1 MTLKEIKNKLTD
13 KNIIELVEDIG
24 GDYSEQLSTDE
35 YILFSSI
42 LYHKQQANE
51 HSYKMYYYR
60 ETKQFHDYKLGESFD
75 IFELIQ
81 RMKSYKLPQAK
92 EYVCT
97 FCGFK
102 QQLSIARKP
111 CYQWASDFITL
122 FEGKCESVVELKYDK
137 EILKIFEK
145 KYHISW
151 IKENITKEV
160 MNKYDILYEHNKI
173 IIPVKDIEG
182 NLIGIRYRT
191 LKKDDNFKYKPYTDY
206 CGMTYTFKTRNTFY
220 GLYENAEN
228 IRKAKEVILFESEKS
243 VLQCESYL
251 DKNISLGLF
260 GKELSQKKINILLG
274 LGVQTVNIGIDFD
287 YKDKETLDKYFK
299 NVYNVY
305 KKLKPYF
312 NVYWLFNNDIP
323 SNYKDS
329 PTDNGKLI
337 FLEYLESRRLIEKE
351 EEIRL

>member
-1 MTLKEIKNKLTD
+1 MTLREIKGKLTD

-42 LYHKQQANE
+42 LYHGQQANE

-81 RMKSYKLPQAK
+81 RIKDYKLPQAK
-92 EYVCT
+92 DYICS
-97 FCGFK
+97 FCGLK
-102 QQLSIARKP
+102 QNLSITRNP
-111 CYQWASDFITL
+111 CYQWANDFTTL
-122 FEGKCESVVELKYDK
+122 FEREVEVVVDKKYNKD
-137 EILKIFEK
+137 ILKIFEK

-151 IKENITKEV
+151 INENITKEV
-160 MNKYDILYEHNKI
+160 MDKYDIMYEHNKI
-173 IIPVKDIEG
+173 IIPVKDING
-182 NLIGIRYRT
+182 DLIGIRYRT
-191 LKKDDNFKYKPYTDY
+191 LRKDDNFKYKPYTDY
-206 CGMTYTFKTRNTFY
+206 CGITYTFKTRNTFY

-228 IRKAKEVILFESEKS
+228 ICKAKEVILFESEKS

-251 DKNISLGLF
+251 ENNISLALF
-260 GKELSQKKINILLG
+260 GKELSQKKISILLG

>member
-1 MTLKEIKNKLTD
+1 MTLKEIKSKLTD

-81 RMKSYKLPQAK
+81 RIKGYKLPQAK
-92 EYVCT
+92 DYICS

-102 QQLSIARKP
+102 QQLSIAQKP
-111 CYQWASDFITL
+111 CYQWTSDFTTL
-122 FEGKCESVVELKYDK
+122 FEREVKVVVDKKYNKD
-137 EILKIFEK
+137 ILKIFEK

-151 IKENITKEV
+151 INENITKEA
-160 MNKYDILYEHNKI
+160 MDKYNILYEYNKI
-173 IIPVKDIEG
+173 IIPVKNINGE
-182 NLIGIRYRT
+182 LIGIRYRT
-191 LKKDDNFKYKPYTDY
+191 LKSDDAFKYKPYTDY
-206 CGMTYTFKTRNTFY
+206 CGITYTFKTRNTFY

-228 IRKAKEVILFESEKS
+228 IRNAKEVILFESEKS

-251 DKNISLGLF
+251 DKNISLALF
-260 GKELSQKKINILLG
+260 GKELSQQKIGILLS
-274 LGVQTVNIGIDFD
+274 LGVRIVNIGIDFD

-299 NVYNVY
+299 NVYNLY

-312 NVYWLFNNDIP
+312 NIYWLFNDNIP

-329 PTDNGKLI
+329 PTDNGKFI

>member
-1 MTLKEIKNKLTD
+1 MTLKEIKSKLTD
-13 KNIIELVEDIG
+13 KNIIDLVKDIG

-42 LYHKQQANE
+42 LYHKQQANK

-81 RMKSYKLPQAK
+81 RIKDYKLPQAK
-92 EYVCT
+92 DYICS
-97 FCGFK
+97 FCGLK
-102 QQLSIARKP
+102 QNFSIAQKP
-111 CYQWASDFITL
+111 CYQWANDFTTL
-122 FEGKCESVVELKYDK
+122 FEREVEVVVDKKYNKD
-137 EILKIFEK
+137 ILKIFEK

-151 IKENITKEV
+151 INENITKEV
-160 MNKYDILYEHNKI
+160 MSKYDIMYEYNKI
-173 IIPVKDIEG
+173 IIPVKDINGE
-182 NLIGIRYRT
+182 LIGIRYRT
-191 LKKDDNFKYKPYTDY
+191 LRKDDDFKYKPYTDY
-206 CGMTYTFKTRNTFY
+206 CGITYTFKTRNTFY

-251 DKNISLGLF
+251 ESNIALALF
-260 GKELSQKKINILLG
+260 GKELSQKKISILLS

-287 YKDKETLDKYFK
+287 YKDKKTLDKYFK

-312 NVYWLFNNDIP
+312 NVYWLFNNNIP

-351 EEIRL
+351 KDIKL

>member
-1 MTLKEIKNKLTD
+1 MTLKEIKNRLTD
-13 KNIIELVEDIG
+13 ENIIELVKDIG

-42 LYHKQQANE
+42 LYHKQQANK

-81 RMKSYKLPQAK
+81 RIKDYKLPQAK
-92 EYVCT
+92 DYICS
-97 FCGFK
+97 FCGLK
-102 QQLSIARKP
+102 QNFSIAQKP
-111 CYQWASDFITL
+111 CYQWANDFMTL
-122 FEGKCESVVELKYDK
+122 FEREVEVVVDKKYNKD
-137 EILKIFEK
+137 ILKIFEK

-151 IKENITKEV
+151 INENITKEV
-160 MNKYDILYEHNKI
+160 MSKYDIMYEYNKI
-173 IIPVKDIEG
+173 IIPVKDINGE
-182 NLIGIRYRT
+182 LIGIRYRT
-191 LKKDDNFKYKPYTDY
+191 LRKDDDFKYKPYTDY
-206 CGMTYTFKTRNTFY
+206 CGITYTFKTRNTFY

-228 IRKAKEVILFESEKS
+228 IRKTKEVILFESEKS

-251 DKNISLGLF
+251 ESNIALALF
-260 GKELSQKKINILLG
+260 GKELSQKKISILLS

-287 YKDKETLDKYFK
+287 YKDKETLNKYFK
-299 NVYNVY
+299 NVYNIY

-312 NVYWLFNNDIP
+312 NVYWLFNDNIP
-323 SNYKDS
+323 RNYKDS

-351 EEIRL
+351 KDIKL

>member
-1 MTLKEIKNKLTD
+1 MTLKEIKNRLTD
-13 KNIIELVEDIG
+13 ENIIELVKDIG

-60 ETKQFHDYKLGESFD
+60 EIRQFHDYKLGESFD

-81 RMKSYKLPQAK
+81 RVKDYKLPQAK
-92 EYVCT
+92 DYICS
-97 FCGFK
+97 FCGLE
-102 QQLSIARKP
+102 QNLSITRNP
-111 CYQWASDFITL
+111 CYQWTNDFTAL
-122 FEGKCESVVELKYDK
+122 FEKKTVVDKKYDK
-137 EILKIFEK
+137 DILKIFEK

-151 IKENITKEV
+151 INENITKEV
-160 MNKYDILYEHNKI
+160 MNKYNILYEYNKI
-173 IIPVKDIEG
+173 IIPVKDIDG
-182 NLIGIRYRT
+182 DLIGIRYRT
-191 LKKDDNFKYKPYTDY
+191 LRKDDNFKYKPYTDY
-206 CGMTYTFKTRNTFY
+206 CGTIYTFKTSNTFY

-228 IRKAKEVILFESEKS
+228 IRKGKEVILFESEKS

-251 DKNISLGLF
+251 ENNIALALF
-260 GKELSQKKINILLG
+260 GKELSQKKISILLS

-287 YKDKETLDKYFK
+287 YKDEETLDKYFK

-305 KKLKPYF
+305 KKLRPYF

-323 SNYKDS
+323 SDYKDS

-351 EEIRL
+351 EDIKL

>member
-1 MTLKEIKNKLTD
+1 MTSKEIKNRLTD
-13 KNIIELVEDIG
+13 ENIIGLVRSVG

-35 YILFSSI
+35 YALFSSI

-81 RMKSYKLPQAK
+81 RMKDYKLPQAK
-92 EYVCT
+92 DYICS
-97 FCGFK
+97 FCGLK
-102 QQLSIARKP
+102 QDFNIPCKP
-111 CYQWASDFITL
+111 CYQWADDFTTL
-122 FEGKCESVVELKYDK
+122 FERATKTVTNKKYNKD
-137 EILKIFEK
+137 ILKIFKK
-145 KYHISW
+145 KYHINW
-151 IKENITKEV
+151 INENITKEV
-160 MNKYDILYEHNKI
+160 MDKYDVLYEYNKI
-173 IIPVKDIEG
+173 IIPVKDING

-191 LKKDDNFKYKPYTDY
+191 LSKDNNFKYKPYTDY
-206 CGMTYTFKTRNTFY
+206 CGVTYTFKTRNTFY

-228 IRKAKEVILFESEKS
+228 IRKAKEVILVESEKS

-251 DKNISLGLF
+251 ENNISLALF
-260 GKELSQKKINILLG
+260 GKELSQKKIHILLS
-274 LGVQTVNIGIDFD
+274 LGVRIVNIGIDFD

-305 KKLKPYF
+305 KKLRPYF

-323 SNYKDS
+323 SDYKDS

-351 EEIRL
+351 EDIKL